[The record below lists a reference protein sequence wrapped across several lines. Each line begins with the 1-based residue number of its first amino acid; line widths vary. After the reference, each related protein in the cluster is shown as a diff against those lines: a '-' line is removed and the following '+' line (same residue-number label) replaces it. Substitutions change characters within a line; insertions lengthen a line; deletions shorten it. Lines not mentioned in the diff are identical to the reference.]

1 MLRGFG
7 MRWIDSRACGI
18 GSGVRG
24 KEGVMR
30 AGNVLSRLA
39 LRFPAGVVDLLFS
52 RRVRQG
58 VEGLVVL
65 RRVYEYVFVMAALEG
80 AREVRRP
87 CYEGYV
93 DALEILGARAL
104 LIAKSL

>member
-1 MLRGFG
+1 MKT
-7 MRWIDSRACGI
+7 
-18 GSGVRG
+18 G
-24 KEGVMR
+24 K
-30 AGNVLSRLA
+30 VLSGLA
-39 LRFPAGVVDLLFS
+39 LMLPVGLVDLLFS

>member
-1 MLRGFG
+1 
-7 MRWIDSRACGI
+7 MRWIDSRVRGI
-18 GSGVRG
+18 DSGVHG
-24 KEGVMR
+24 KGGVMR
-30 AGNVLSRLA
+30 KGNVLSRLA

-93 DALEILGARAL
+93 DALEILGTKAL
-104 LIAKSL
+104 LIARSL

>member
-1 MLRGFG
+1 MQT
-7 MRWIDSRACGI
+7 
-18 GSGVRG
+18 
-24 KEGVMR
+24 
-30 AGNVLSRLA
+30 GNVLSGLA
-39 LRFPAGVVDLLFS
+39 LRFPVGVVDFVFG
-52 RRVRQG
+52 RRVRRG
-58 VEGLVVL
+58 VEGLVTL

-93 DALEILGARAL
+93 DALEILGSRAL

>member
-1 MLRGFG
+1 M
-7 MRWIDSRACGI
+7 
-18 GSGVRG
+18 
-24 KEGVMR
+24 KT
-30 AGNVLSRLA
+30 GNVLSGLA
-39 LRFPAGVVDLLFS
+39 LIFQVGLVDLLFS

-58 VEGLVVL
+58 IQGLVML

-80 AREVRRP
+80 ARDVRRP

-93 DALEILGARAL
+93 DALEILGSRAL

>member
-1 MLRGFG
+1 MKT
-7 MRWIDSRACGI
+7 
-18 GSGVRG
+18 G
-24 KEGVMR
+24 K
-30 AGNVLSRLA
+30 VLSGLA
-39 LRFPAGVVDLLFS
+39 LMLPVALVDLLFS

-58 VEGLVVL
+58 VEGLVML

-93 DALEILGARAL
+93 DALEIVGARAL

>member
-1 MLRGFG
+1 MLPGCG
-7 MRWIDSRACGI
+7 KGWIGSRACGI
-18 GSGVRG
+18 DNGVHG

-30 AGNVLSRLA
+30 AGNVLSKLA

-52 RRVRQG
+52 RRMRQG